1 MRTKTWGQ
9 GQCHTRF
16 KAELSKRR
24 IITYAKELSM
34 SRLGLIKDRTATA
47 NRLQK
52 AQRAL
57 VRRQLKA
64 RLRFIETQLA
74 ELDGAMIVD

>member
-1 MRTKTWGQ
+1 
-9 GQCHTRF
+9 
-16 KAELSKRR
+16 
-24 IITYAKELSM
+24 M